1 MNAYVPLVSVAD
13 GGLLIPADEVTALLR
28 RLAGGWLHS
37 VYDGETYLDPG
48 TTLGLANALVELADQ
63 IDVEC
68 IGFMPLA
75 GDGDGDGEEDAPP
88 T

>member
-1 MNAYVPLVSVAD
+1 MNAYVPLVSVAG

-28 RLAGGWLHS
+28 RLAGGWLES
-37 VYDGETYLDPG
+37 VYDGGTDLDPG
-48 TTLGLANALVELADQ
+48 TTLGLADALVELADQ

-75 GDGDGDGEEDAPP
+75 DQGRTGADGPSA
-88 T
+88 

>member
-28 RLAGGWLHS
+28 RLAGGWLQS
-37 VYDGETYLDPG
+37 VYDEETDLDPG
-48 TTLGLANALVELADQ
+48 TTLGLAGVLVELADQ
-63 IDVEC
+63 IDAEC

-75 GDGDGDGEEDAPP
+75 DGAD
-88 T
+88 

>member
-28 RLAGGWLHS
+28 RLAGGWLNS
-37 VYDGETYLDPG
+37 VYDGETDLDPG
-48 TTLGLANALVELADQ
+48 TALGLAGVLVELADQ

-68 IGFMPLA
+68 IGLMTLE
-75 GDGDGDGEEDAPP
+75 GDADGEEAAPP
-88 T
+88 A